1 MEKTRQ
7 EIIDEKRRTTVDEP
21 EFNIVW
27 EGQPSGFLGTILTTL
42 HLNFTW
48 YKISKDE
55 LIITKG
61 FFSRHTDTVELY
73 LLKDPDLKETLWQ
86 RLFHV
91 GSVGVR
97 IDDSSRNSKAGMFIE
112 LKNIK
117 KPAEVRKLLRDYIE
131 ADVVERGINYFDK
144 V

>member
-1 MEKTRQ
+1 MVKTNE
-7 EIIDEKRRTTVDEP
+7 EIIAEKRKTTVDNP

-27 EGQPSGFLGTILTTL
+27 EGQPAGLWGTILSTL
-42 HLNFTW
+42 HLNFTT

-55 LIITKG
+55 LIIVKG
-61 FFSRHTDTVELY
+61 FFNRRTDSVELY

-91 GSVGVR
+91 GSVGVH
-97 IDDSSRNSKAGMFIE
+97 IDDSSRNAKAGMFIE

-131 ADVVERGINYFDK
+131 ADVVERGINYFDR